1 MEVYADADAV
11 RLTLNGKEIGTG
23 KVKKYKALF
32 RTAYAPGTL
41 TAEALDKEGRVV
53 ASHCLVS
60 GGRETVLTLK
70 PEKTVLRA
78 NNQDLCYLIIEFTD
92 KDGCLKPY
100 VEQPVELSV
109 EGPVSLAGFGSAL
122 CKTDEVFGSARH
134 HAYRGRTLAVLRA
147 GKETGKAKITV
158 TSAGMEP
165 SILEVEMR

>member
-1 MEVYADADAV
+1 M
-11 RLTLNGKEIGTG
+11 
-23 KVKKYKALF
+23 
-32 RTAYAPGTL
+32 
-41 TAEALDKEGRVV
+41 
-53 ASHCLVS
+53 
-60 GGRETVLTLK
+60 
-70 PEKTVLRA
+70 
-78 NNQDLCYLIIEFTD
+78 
-92 KDGCLKPY
+92 
-100 VEQPVELSV
+100 ELSV